1 MPITKTLTRLI
12 CLVLTPTDWIW
23 KYRVL
28 TIFVATLAHWSVP
41 PVHAFVIETKGGPK
55 IRTED
60 GNFEL
65 GFNARAHLD
74 VHSFNADTA
83 HGPPPFG
90 SQIPNLD
97 ERNGFNW
104 RRTYTTLTGKIHD
117 LNFKF
122 ENDFAAGSFP
132 SSLRENWLSTRL
144 GLGQIILGQFKPYRS
159 MEELT
164 SSNEINMM
172 ERPSTSSTGIYS
184 GRQFLVGAG
193 YKGIVAD
200 QLGYSA
206 DVMTLANA
214 GTPYKGMTYGTR
226 LYWFPFKED
235 GNTLHFGFSYSV
247 DEPDPRS
254 LRARVVDIYG
264 GRRGISKSLGIAGAS
279 ASAGGESRQT
289 TFAAEAA
296 YSMGPVTLQ
305 GEYANAQLDNTHL
318 LAEAQKDSMIQ
329 AYYVQG
335 SWFVTGEK
343 TPYRK
348 DRGAFGKPKPIS
360 KWGALELAVRYDV
373 AENLDQNL
381 MEDPCD
387 TRTTKC
393 RVEVITLGANW
404 YVRQGLRFMLNYYL
418 TEASIGNSGPG
429 MPNRK
434 DSPSVISFR
443 TQLSF

>member
-1 MPITKTLTRLI
+1 MPTTKEANTF
-12 CLVLTPTDWIW
+12 VW
-23 KYRVL
+23 KFSVL
-28 TIFVATLAHWSVP
+28 TILVTMLAHCSVT

-83 HGPPPFG
+83 HGAPPLG
-90 SQIPNLD
+90 SQVPNLD
-97 ERNGFNW
+97 DRSGFNW
-104 RRTYTTLTGKIHD
+104 RRTYTTLTGKIYD

-132 SSLRENWLSTRL
+132 SSLRETWLSTRL
-144 GLGQIILGQFKPYRS
+144 GPGQIILGQFKPYRG

-164 SSNEINMM
+164 SSNEITMM

-235 GNTLHFGFSYSV
+235 GKTLHFGFSYSV
-247 DEPDPRS
+247 DEPGPRS
-254 LRARVVDIYG
+254 LDAKIVDIYG

-279 ASAGGESRQT
+279 ANASDESRQT
-289 TFAAEAA
+289 TFAAEGA

-305 GEYANAQLDNTHL
+305 GEYANSTLGNTHL
-318 LAEAQKDSMIQ
+318 LAGAQKDSTVQ

-335 SWFVTGEK
+335 SWLVTGEK
-343 TPYRK
+343 TLYRK

-381 MEDPCD
+381 MEDPCRTD
-387 TRTTKC
+387 TTKC

-429 MPNRK
+429 TPNRK